1 MRNAV
6 SSGAIVLLVSA
17 MSACS
22 TADSAEPSLDTV
34 RSMTERYSDVNVA
47 LAEGYVPDVACVYA
61 GMSGLDPAL
70 GAMGVHYMRMDLLD
84 IEEQEP
90 RVTGIGRH
98 TDFLQPAI
106 LLYEPQADGSME
118 LVAIEN
124 VVFEIAWD
132 SVGYSEPPSYQGV
145 PYDYMADD
153 STTEADEAHMF
164 APHYERH
171 IWLYRENP
179 NGMFAEFNPSVTCE
193 HFRAPAAPQM

>member
-6 SSGAIVLLVSA
+6 ASGVIVLIVSSLA
-17 MSACS
+17 ACAE
-22 TADSAEPSLDTV
+22 ADSAEPSVDTIRAV
-34 RSMTERYSDVNVA
+34 TERFTDVNVA
-47 LAEGYVPDVACVYA
+47 LAEGYVPDVQCVDATAA
-61 GMSGLDPAL
+61 GLPAEQ

-90 RVTGIGRH
+90 RVAGTGRH

-118 LVAIEN
+118 LVGVEN

-132 SVGYSEPPSYQGV
+132 SVGFNEPPTYQGL
-145 PYDYMADD
+145 PYVYMADD

-164 APHYERH
+164 EPHYERH
-171 IWLYRENP
+171 IWLFRENP
-179 NGMFAEFNPSVTCE
+179 NGMFAEFNPNVTCE
-193 HFRAPAAPQM
+193 HFRAPAAAPM